1 MTYDSIG
8 SGAGIAQITAGTVN
22 FGASDAPLT
31 AAQYAGLPS
40 GSTLVTIPESASG
53 IVPAYNLPG
62 IFAASAKPVLHL
74 NFTGN
79 VLAEIFYG
87 TITTWNDPRIAA
99 LQSPRIAAQ
108 LPSNALTVVHRSDG
122 SGTMYAYTNY
132 LSDSNS
138 TWATKIGFAT
148 SVNWPV
154 GIGCKGNEGVAG
166 CVANTQYSIAPLE
179 ISYQIANPGAID
191 YGAVQNHYGNFI
203 LANLTN
209 IAEALSAGVKTG
221 VPAGSA
227 SWTGYSIINNIYNDT
242 SAKYVYPITTFTYV
256 MLYQNLGASYA
267 GTSQAQ
273 ATATVSFVNW
283 VLTSGQSAGLK
294 LGYPSLPSS
303 VVAVDETA
311 LHLVTYNGTPLL
323 SGS

>member
-1 MTYDSIG
+1 
-8 SGAGIAQITAGTVN
+8 
-22 FGASDAPLT
+22 
-31 AAQYAGLPS
+31 
-40 GSTLVTIPESASG
+40 
-53 IVPAYNLPG
+53 
-62 IFAASAKPVLHL
+62 
-74 NFTGN
+74 
-79 VLAEIFYG
+79 
-87 TITTWNDPRIAA
+87 
-99 LQSPRIAAQ
+99 
-108 LPSNALTVVHRSDG
+108 
-122 SGTMYAYTNY
+122 MYAYTNY

-179 ISYQIANPGAID
+179 IAYQIANPGAIN

-209 IAEALSAGVKTG
+209 IAEALNAGVKAG

-242 SAKYVYPITTFTYV
+242 SDKYVYPVTTFTYI

-267 GTSQAQ
+267 GTTQAQ
-273 ATATVSFVNW
+273 ATATVNFVNW
-283 VLTSGQSAGLK
+283 VLASGQSAGLK
-294 LGYPSLPSS
+294 IGYPALPSS

-311 LHLVTYNGTPLL
+311 LHSITYNGAPLL